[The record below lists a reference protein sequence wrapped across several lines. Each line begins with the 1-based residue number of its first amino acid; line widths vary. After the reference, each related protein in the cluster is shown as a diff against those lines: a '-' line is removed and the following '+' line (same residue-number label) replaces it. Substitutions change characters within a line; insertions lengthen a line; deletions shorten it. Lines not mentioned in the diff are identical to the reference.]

1 MDSPCYKEKGTLI
14 GGLNDN
20 DIRDKLKLDI
30 SDDEI
35 EEACYYE
42 VCPIIN
48 RFQPEILKSNAMNS

>member
-1 MDSPCYKEKGTLI
+1 MDSPCYNEKGTLI

-20 DIRDKLKLDI
+20 DIRDNI

-48 RFQPEILKSNAMNS
+48 RFQPEVLKSNVMNS